1 MNTSAIFSAVPI
13 GFALVALFVLVAAWL
28 VYYALRNKRDVSAEL
43 SHGRTSFK
51 LEAKGRSSPRAKNR
65 PFR

>member
-1 MNTSAIFSAVPI
+1 MNTSAIFSLVPV
-13 GFALVALFVLVAAWL
+13 GVSLVALFILVAAWL

-43 SHGRTSFK
+43 SHGKTSFK
-51 LEAKGRSSPRAKNR
+51 LEASGRSSRRAKNR